1 MTMPEAQATPLI
13 TALEQIGPHDHLCS
27 IYQNQEEQFS
37 VAIPFIHIG
46 LDRGEK
52 CIYIADD
59 GTADIVREAMYAEG
73 IDVERAIASKA
84 LVLTTKDQTYL
95 KRGCFNPDWM
105 FTFWKEATVSAM
117 SGGFSALRA
126 TGETEWVLRGALGC
140 ERWIE
145 YESRATHAL
154 AESNCLALWQ
164 YNRRILPPELILEI
178 IRTHPIVVYHGA
190 VCRNLYYVPP
200 DEFLGANHAEREVER
215 ILTNIRER
223 ERVESELRAHQ
234 KELQRAQAVL
244 VEDINQRKHEEAELL
259 ALKDELSAELTAM
272 TRLHEVSTRLLAST
286 ELEPML
292 EEVLNATIELQNADF
307 GNVQLYKPQT
317 QALEIVAQRGFQQ
330 DFLDYFSSV
339 HEDGSACGRSLQRR
353 ERVIIE
359 DVETDTAFE
368 PHRQIAAA
376 AGFRAVQST
385 PLFSRRGEPLGMIS
399 THFRQP
405 HRPSER
411 ELRLTDLHVVQAAE
425 LIERNQARAVLEQAF
440 EEIDNLKER
449 LHHENVALREEI
461 DRTSMFEEIV
471 GSSPAVRAVLSRV
484 AKVAPMDSTVLITGE
499 TGTGKE
505 LIARAIHKRSKRANR
520 AFVAFNCAGILPTLI
535 TSELFGHEKGAFTGA
550 QQRRLG
556 RFELAAGGTIF
567 LDEIGELPAE
577 TQIALLRVLQERE
590 FERVGGSQPISIDV
604 RVITA
609 SNRDLQDA
617 IAAGTFRLDL
627 FHRLNVFPIEVPTLR
642 ERKEDIPMLLDYFIT
657 RYAEKAG
664 KTIRS
669 IDKKTVELF
678 KSYSWPGNIRELQN
692 VVERSMIL
700 CESEI
705 FSVDESWLSR
715 ASQPRR
721 SSSTLAESLHEE
733 EKKIIKTALAES
745 KGRIAGRSGA
755 AAKLGIPSSTL
766 ESKIKL
772 LKIKKNQFKPE

>member
-1 MTMPEAQATPLI
+1 MTMPEAQSTPLI
-13 TALEQIGPHDHLCS
+13 TALEQLGPHDHLCS
-27 IYQNQEEQFS
+27 IYENQEEQFS
-37 VAIPFIHIG
+37 VAIPFIRIG

-52 CIYIADD
+52 CVYVADD
-59 GTADIVREAMYAEG
+59 GTEDVVCEAMHAEG
-73 IDVERAIASKA
+73 IDVERAVASRA
-84 LVLTTKDQTYL
+84 LVLTTKKQTYL

-105 FTFWKEATVSAM
+105 FTFWKEATVSAI
-117 SGGFSALRA
+117 SEGFPALRA
-126 TGETEWVLRGALGC
+126 TGETEWILRGALGC

-154 AESNCLALWQ
+154 SESNCLVLCQ

-200 DEFLGANHAEREVER
+200 DEFLGAKHAEREVER
-215 ILTNIRER
+215 LLTNIRER
-223 ERVESELRAHQ
+223 ERVESELR
-234 KELQRAQAVL
+234 E
-244 VEDINQRKHEEAELL
+244 
-259 ALKDELSAELTAM
+259 
-272 TRLHEVSTRLLAST
+272 
-286 ELEPML
+286 
-292 EEVLNATIELQNADF
+292 
-307 GNVQLYKPQT
+307 
-317 QALEIVAQRGFQQ
+317 
-330 DFLDYFSSV
+330 
-339 HEDGSACGRSLQRR
+339 
-353 ERVIIE
+353 
-359 DVETDTAFE
+359 
-368 PHRQIAAA
+368 
-376 AGFRAVQST
+376 
-385 PLFSRRGEPLGMIS
+385 
-399 THFRQP
+399 
-405 HRPSER
+405 
-411 ELRLTDLHVVQAAE
+411 QAAE
-425 LIERNQARAVLEQAF
+425 LIEHKRAEEELRRSEAYLAEGQRLSHTGSWAWNVSTGELFWSQEHFRIFGLDPEKAKPSYEMFFEMVHPEDRRFIERSLDMAVRERSDFNNDYRIVRPDGMVRHIHSLAHPVFNQSGDLTEYVGTVIDTTEHVRARATLSQAL

-449 LHHENVALREEI
+449 LHHENVALKEEI

-471 GSSPAVRAVLSRV
+471 GSSPAVKSVLSRV
-484 AKVAPMDSTVLITGE
+484 AKVAPMDSTVLIAGE

-520 AFVAFNCAGILPTLI
+520 AFVAFNCAGIPPTLI
-535 TSELFGHEKGAFTGA
+535 ASELFGHEKGAFTGA

-627 FHRLNVFPIEVPTLR
+627 FHRLNVFPIEVPPLR
-642 ERKEDIPMLLDYFIT
+642 ERKEDIPILLEYFIK
-657 RYAEKAG
+657 RYSDKAG

-669 IDKKTVELF
+669 IDKKTVDLF
-678 KSYSWPGNIRELQN
+678 RSYSWPGNIRELQN
-692 VVERSMIL
+692 VIERSMIV

-715 ASQPRR
+715 ASQPHR

-733 EKKIIKTALAES
+733 EKKIIETALAES
-745 KGRIAGRSGA
+745 KGRIAGGSGA
-755 AAKLGIPSSTL
+755 ATRLGIPSSTL

-772 LKIKKNQFKPE
+772 LKIKKNQFKPD